1 MTLVK
6 LSSECDYGER
16 SRKGFCIH
24 MKDIH
29 IPRVFMCDQC
39 DNTASKEEY
48 LKKHINFNYDGFCY
62 KCDECDYA
70 SKCPA
75 SLADHNNSAY
85 KGIFYQCN

>member
-1 MTLVK
+1 
-6 LSSECDYGER
+6 
-16 SRKGFCIH
+16 

-29 IPRVFMCDQC
+29 IPRVSMCDQC
-39 DNTASKEEY
+39 DCTASKEEY
-48 LKKHINFNYDGFCY
+48 LKKHIKFNHDGFCY

-85 KGIFYQCN
+85 KGIFLPM